1 MIKIFSPTIA
11 IVCILMLFIAGV
23 TLITRDNT
31 TWAYILLGLA
41 FIYLLLTIFFRSKN
55 REKNSE
61 EKTKKKNTSLR
72 LDKQTLKALKIRA
85 IEQETTVQNLVESLI
100 KDYLSKG

>member
-1 MIKIFSPTIA
+1 
-11 IVCILMLFIAGV
+11 MLFIAGV

-61 EKTKKKNTSLR
+61 EKTIGIEAEGSIVNAPGAKIQNQDISIKSEDSIINIPNVEID
-72 LDKQTLKALKIRA
+72 DKRKQD
-85 IEQETTVQNLVESLI
+85 E
-100 KDYLSKG
+100 